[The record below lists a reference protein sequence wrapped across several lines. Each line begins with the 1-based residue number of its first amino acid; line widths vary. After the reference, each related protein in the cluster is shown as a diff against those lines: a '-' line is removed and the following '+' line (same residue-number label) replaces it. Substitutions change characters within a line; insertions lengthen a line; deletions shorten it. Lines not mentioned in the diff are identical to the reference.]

1 MAKQQISISFKTTV
15 KDSKL
20 YAALY
25 DLDDR
30 GAEIKQVLYKYYVLG
45 LKFNNENEKI
55 EVGKIQSKPIE
66 DNKVPEVKTI
76 LDF

>member
-1 MAKQQISISFKTTV
+1 MAKQQISISFKATV

-45 LKFNNENEKI
+45 LKFNNENESI
-55 EVGKIQSKPIE
+55 ELGKIQTKSIE
-66 DNKVPEVKTI
+66 NNKVPEVKTI
-76 LDF
+76 LNF

>member
-1 MAKQQISISFKTTV
+1 MAKQQISISFKTTI

-45 LKFNNENEKI
+45 LKFNNESI

>member
-45 LKFNNENEKI
+45 LKFNNENI